1 MHRGYKYR
9 IYPNREQER
18 WLKKN
23 IGCCRFVYNQML
35 GFKKGAYDAMG
46 ISMSETE
53 LKNIIPSLKRMYPFL
68 KEAESSSLQQA
79 VTDLMRGYRNFFKNP
94 HKFGFPKF
102 KSRKRSRAS
111 FRTVLNNSNIRISED
126 VRRRCG
132 LL

>member
-53 LKNIIPSLKRMYPFL
+53 LKNVIPSLKRMYPFL
-68 KEAESSSLQQA
+68 KEEEEAPTSKGAQASEGRGSSPIRDFHIRPEL
-79 VTDLMRGYRNFFKNP
+79 F
-94 HKFGFPKF
+94 
-102 KSRKRSRAS
+102 RSNQNQLKMIFS
-111 FRTVLNNSNIRISED
+111 PFHMNKKIRIYIQKYA
-126 VRRRCG
+126 
-132 LL
+132 